1 MGQSLD
7 ICSNGRAE
15 DNNGTPIQPNQGSSK
30 LDSQNITAEFSSIMN
45 KKKNTRKNRKRNN
58 QKTNNSPPRNNRTHR
73 HRSPS
78 PSRRRNWSSREKQ
91 LDQLRS
97 TLSKKNSDATK
108 TNLILTRSQGSM
120 EYSSPKTRSRRHAR
134 AASSLCSIGTA
145 SDVSTFHQEQ
155 SLQQSLCNPNIKSN
169 EILQK
174 FEFLSVEERGVL
186 YDLYL
191 SRKSMIVQVE
201 SQNVLNRPEKSKSL
215 SQMEQQYILGKISN
229 ISLFSSFQQHE
240 LTQLMLE
247 FTKVAIPSGNKIIIE
262 HDVKDRRYFLIKSGR
277 FEIRKGS
284 TVLAQVGP
292 GVGIGELAL
301 YISGRA
307 RGASVIALE
316 SAEVY
321 VLTPASF
328 WEVTAN
334 SLAALKDRAKRA
346 VEKTKFCEMFGHDT
360 NAIEEISKKLF
371 FKRFR
376 TGDCILRKG
385 HVGNAYYILVE
396 GSVVIR
402 GDHNDHR
409 RKLTCSVEF
418 NGIEQPGSMTHEK
431 GKWKRHCVLIGHC
444 MHSLAETLDTKPY
457 FFSPPPKKH
466 ASHICTCSQRN
477 VDKCFDSRKRDHR
490 RTRRGR

>member
-1 MGQSLD
+1 M
-7 ICSNGRAE
+7 
-15 DNNGTPIQPNQGSSK
+15 
-30 LDSQNITAEFSSIMN
+30 
-45 KKKNTRKNRKRNN
+45 
-58 QKTNNSPPRNNRTHR
+58 
-73 HRSPS
+73 
-78 PSRRRNWSSREKQ
+78 
-91 LDQLRS
+91 
-97 TLSKKNSDATK
+97 
-108 TNLILTRSQGSM
+108 
-120 EYSSPKTRSRRHAR
+120 
-134 AASSLCSIGTA
+134 
-145 SDVSTFHQEQ
+145 
-155 SLQQSLCNPNIKSN
+155 
-169 EILQK
+169 
-174 FEFLSVEERGVL
+174 VL

-191 SRKSMIVQVE
+191 SRKSLIAQVE
-201 SQNVLNRPEKSKSL
+201 SQNVLNRPEKSKSLL

-240 LTQLMLE
+240 LKQLMLE

-307 RGASVIALE
+307 RSASVIALE

-346 VEKTKFCEMFGHDT
+346 VEKTKFCEMFGQDT

-418 NGIEQPGSMTHEK
+418 NGIEQLGSMTHEK
-431 GKWKRHCVLIGHC
+431 GKWKRHCADRALHAFACRNLGH
-444 MHSLAETLDTKPY
+444 
-457 FFSPPPKKH
+457 
-466 ASHICTCSQRN
+466 
-477 VDKCFDSRKRDHR
+477 
-490 RTRRGR
+490 